1 MAKICKNCGSEL
13 PDDARECSYCGTV
26 FEQAPELQT
35 TLEAPDPVLPNSEE
49 SAKPKL
55 SILVVLGVIMMLA
68 SVVIDL
74 ISIGLISGISTM
86 SQAEG
91 FNKLTIFGT
100 ALFVVGLIMTIIGR
114 RK

>member
-13 PDDARECSYCGTV
+13 PDNARECSYCGTV
-26 FEQAPELQT
+26 FEQAPEFQT
-35 TLEAPDPVLPNSEE
+35 TPEAPDPVLPNSEE

-55 SILVVLGVIMMLA
+55 SILAILGILLMLA

-74 ISIGLISGISTM
+74 ISIGLIPGISTM
-86 SQAEG
+86 SEAEG
-91 FNKLTIFGT
+91 FNKLTIVGT
-100 ALFVVGLIMTIIGR
+100 ALFIVGLAMTVIGR